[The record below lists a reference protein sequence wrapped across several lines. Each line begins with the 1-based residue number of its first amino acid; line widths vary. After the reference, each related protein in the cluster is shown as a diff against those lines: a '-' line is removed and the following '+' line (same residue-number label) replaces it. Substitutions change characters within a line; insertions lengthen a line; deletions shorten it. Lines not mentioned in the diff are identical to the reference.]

1 MFGRPLRVTVV
12 GHADE
17 IASAAS
23 VLMGARRA
31 KARPVILVRAPR
43 SRAPHQPRLRLSC
56 ARPSRIFSD
65 DRRPRRCSGAAA
77 RCGRHPRLTL
87 GLSVALP
94 PEELSLIV
102 NTGDDFQHLGLSIS
116 PDLDSVIYALAGL
129 SDPVRG
135 WGRRDETWTF
145 MEALKG
151 LGGESWFQLGD
162 GDLALHVER
171 TWRLAQGATLSEV
184 TAHLCRALGIAI
196 RVLPMSDDPVRTRV
210 LTAEGWLDFQ
220 EYFVHRQCR
229 PAVREFMFAGAATAR
244 AQPDALAAL
253 ERRDLRAIVICPSTT
268 LCRRQI
274 AILAVPGIRAPRIQQ
289 SHAPV
294 VAVTPIVGGKAIKGP
309 AAKMMAEL
317 RLDVSGEAVAWRLCG
332 HRRRVRHRPCRSTS
346 GISARHRVLQVPR
359 HS

>member
-1 MFGRPLRVTVV
+1 MTGHVV
-12 GHADE
+12 ALCGG
-17 IASAAS
+17 
-23 VLMGARRA
+23 VGGAKLA
-31 KARPVILVRAPR
+31 QGL
-43 SRAPHQPRLRLSC
+43 
-56 ARPSRIFSD
+56 
-65 DRRPRRCSGAAA
+65 GA
-77 RCGRHPRLTL
+77 
-87 GLSVALP
+87 ALP

-102 NTGDDFQHLGLSIS
+102 NTGDDFRHLGLSIS

-145 MEALKG
+145 MGALKG

-162 GDLALHVER
+162 GDLAMHVER

-210 LTAEGWLDFQ
+210 LTADGWLDFQ

-229 PAVREFMFAGAATAR
+229 PAVQGFTFAGAETAR

-253 ERRDLRAIVICPSTT
+253 ERRDLRAIIICPSNPFVSVEP
-268 LCRRQI
+268 
-274 AILAVPGIRAPRIQQ
+274 ILAVPGVRAAIQQ
-289 SHAPV
+289 SPAPV
-294 VAVTPIVGGKAIKGP
+294 VAVTPIIGGKAIKGP

-317 RLDVSGEAVAWRLCG
+317 RLDVSGEAVARRYAGIIDGFVVDDADPLPESWQDIKFFSAATLMTTSEDRLRLA
-332 HRRRVRHRPCRSTS
+332 H
-346 GISARHRVLQVPR
+346 AVLQTADR
-359 HS
+359 LGASQT

>member
-1 MFGRPLRVTVV
+1 MTGHVV
-12 GHADE
+12 ALCGG
-17 IASAAS
+17 
-23 VLMGARRA
+23 VGGAKLA
-31 KARPVILVRAPR
+31 
-43 SRAPHQPRLRLSC
+43 Q
-56 ARPSRIFSD
+56 
-65 DRRPRRCSGAAA
+65 
-77 RCGRHPRLTL
+77 
-87 GLSVALP
+87 GLSMALP

-162 GDLALHVER
+162 GDLAMHVER

-220 EYFVHRQCR
+220 EYFVHQQCR
-229 PAVREFMFAGAATAR
+229 PAVREFKFAGAETAR
-244 AQPDALAAL
+244 AQPAALAAL
-253 ERRDLRAIVICPSTT
+253 ERRDLRAIVICPSNPFVSVEP
-268 LCRRQI
+268 
-274 AILAVPGIRAPRIQQ
+274 ILAVPGIRAALQQ
-289 SHAPV
+289 SCAPV
-294 VAVTPIVGGKAIKGP
+294 VAVTPIIGGKAIKGP

-317 RLDVSGEAVAWRLCG
+317 RLEVSGEAVARRYAGIIDGFVVDHADPVPEPLQNVRFFGAATLMTTTDDRLRLA
-332 HRRRVRHRPCRSTS
+332 H
-346 GISARHRVLQVPR
+346 AVLQSADMLGAQVKT
-359 HS
+359 